1 MAGEPYITVVGNLA
15 ADPELRFTQGGDAV
29 VNFTIAQTPRTMDRQ
44 TQQWVDDETLWVRT
58 TVWREAAQNVAES
71 LVKGTRVVAYG
82 KLRSRSF
89 EDKEGNQRTNWE
101 LDAEEV
107 GPSLRWATAQVQR
120 SNSGGGGGQQ
130 QQQQGGYA
138 GGNPWQNSQYA
149 QQPQQAQQPMQQQ
162 PMQQQGYAQ
171 QPMQQPQQGYAQQP
185 WEQAQQQQVQQ
196 PQQGAANVWQ
206 GGQPQ
211 PGQGDGPPPF

>member
-44 TQQWVDDETLWVRT
+44 TQQWVDDETLWVRA
-58 TVWREAAQNVAES
+58 TVWREAAENVAES

-101 LDAEEV
+101 LEAEEI

-120 SNSGGGGGQQ
+120 SGGGGGGQ

-162 PMQQQGYAQ
+162 GTNWQGA
-171 QPMQQPQQGYAQQP
+171 
-185 WEQAQQQQVQQ
+185 QQ

-211 PGQGDGPPPF
+211 QGQSDAPPPF